1 MSAKLRSVLLYSQS
15 VVFLFLAGAVQVSA
29 QNIAQCEKINCR
41 CDGLW
46 NAWGEACK
54 AQESQ
59 LIEQCSSNEGKISRY
74 CHWQGANAFPSV
86 LSSLQSVK
94 AYRADQLEQAEATFN
109 SKLWSMQQ
117 DFGSSQELYNNGDA
131 KSAAAIAKR
140 VDKQAGVAI
149 SQGLVLFN
157 LYRQQENEETRNLAL
172 DQLRGSLSDQE
183 NRFLAWSAAM
193 SKAGQLKLARRF
205 SRYSGNMAEAQGLL
219 LDALAEFDSAANA
232 WQRAAIRAEQLLEAS
247 TKPRIWKFYRAQAA
261 SRYSKAASSSRRYS
275 GSGNALATKADDLWA
290 LNLPSAAKPE

>member
-15 VVFLFLAGAVQVSA
+15 VVFLLLVGAVQVSA
-29 QNIAQCEKINCR
+29 QNIQQCQKIDCR

-46 NAWGEACK
+46 NVWGEACK
-54 AQESQ
+54 TQESQ
-59 LIEQCSSNEGKISRY
+59 LIEQCSENEGKISRY
-74 CHWQGANAFPSV
+74 CHWQGPNAFPSV
-86 LSSLQSVK
+86 LSSLQAAK
-94 AYRADQLEQAEATFN
+94 AYRADQLEQAKTSFN

-117 DFGSSQELYNNGDA
+117 DFNSSQELYSGGDV

-140 VDKQAGVAI
+140 VDKQASSAI
-149 SQGLVLFN
+149 SQGLVLLS
-157 LYRQQENEETRNLAL
+157 LYRQLEDEEARSLAL

-193 SKAGQLKLARRF
+193 SNAGQLKLARRF

-232 WQRAAIRAEQLLEAS
+232 WQRAANRAEQLLEAS

-261 SRYSKAASSSRRYS
+261 SRYSKAASSTRRYS
-275 GSGNALATKADDLWA
+275 GNGDSFAAQAENLWG
-290 LNLPSAAKPE
+290 LSQLSAAKPE

>member
-1 MSAKLRSVLLYSQS
+1 MSAKLRSALLYSQS
-15 VVFLFLAGAVQVSA
+15 VVFFFLASAVHVSA
-29 QNIAQCEKINCR
+29 QNIEQCQKINCR

-54 AQESQ
+54 TQESQ
-59 LIEQCSSNEGKISRY
+59 LIEQCSDNEGKISRY
-74 CHWQGANAFPSV
+74 CHWQGANAFPTV
-86 LSSLQSVK
+86 LSSLQPAK
-94 AYRADQLEQAEATFN
+94 AYRADQLEQAETTFN

-117 DFGSSQELYNNGDA
+117 DFSSSQELYNNGDA

-140 VDKQAGVAI
+140 VDKQAAAAI

-157 LYRQQENEETRNLAL
+157 LYRQQEDEETRNIAL

-193 SKAGQLKLARRF
+193 SKDGQLKLARRF
-205 SRYSGNMAEAQGLL
+205 ARYSGNMAEAQGLL

-232 WQRAAIRAEQLLEAS
+232 WQRAANRAKQLLEAS

-261 SRYSKAASSSRRYS
+261 SRYSKAASSARRYS
-275 GSGNALATKADDLWA
+275 GNGDSLAAQANDLWEIS
-290 LNLPSAAKPE
+290 LPSAAKPE